1 MALSLPWLLNR
12 RRLLLAGFLDLV
24 IVAVLFVLV
33 HLLRFG
39 VLPGF
44 SLPMTWLL
52 ELWILLSYVTGR
64 YTQPAVGSP
73 FAPLAALGAT
83 AVVTVLSGLLYLA
96 YNWFVAQALG
106 QLDTR
111 GFLLPLL
118 GWIALFSYLTQIF
131 LDRLLA
137 SRHRRPLRWLLLGS
151 ALQAEQLQS
160 WSRLRPTQ
168 VPLAIDT
175 SQQLEPQQ
183 LLAVDGV
190 MVERPEAISSAE
202 KAALVKAMS
211 RGLPVLSLRS
221 WCEAFLQ
228 RLPPELISDNDVL
241 LGQFVPPRL
250 GLQVRLKRLGD
261 VVVSATLLLLTS
273 PLLLLAGV
281 LIWLQD
287 RGPVFYSQWRSGLGG
302 QPFRIWKLRT
312 MRIDAER
319 RGAQWVKQR
328 DPRITPMGRFLR
340 LTRIDELPQL
350 VAVLRGEMSLIGPR
364 PERPEFD
371 QELERQIPHYSL
383 RYWLRPGLSGWAQ
396 VNYPYGASLDDA
408 RNKLS
413 FDLFYL
419 RHFSFWLDLLILLK
433 TMRLVFNA
441 RGALPQG

>member
-1 MALSLPWLLNR
+1 MNR
-12 RRLLLAGFLDLV
+12 RRLLVAGFLDMV
-24 IVAVLFVLV
+24 IVAVLFVLL
-33 HLLRFG
+33 HSWRFG

-52 ELWILLSYVTGR
+52 ELWILLSYVVGR
-64 YTQPAVGSP
+64 YTQPSPGAP
-73 FAPLAALGAT
+73 FAPLAALGGT
-83 AVVTVLSGLLYLA
+83 AVVMALTGLLYLA
-96 YNWFVAQALG
+96 YNWFAAQTLG

-111 GFLLPLL
+111 SFLLPLL
-118 GWIALFSYLTQIF
+118 AWIAVLSYVSQTL
-131 LDRLLA
+131 LDRALA
-137 SRHRRPLRWLLLGS
+137 SRHHEPLRWLLLGPQQR
-151 ALQAEQLQS
+151 ALDLRE
-160 WSRLRPTQ
+160 WSLLRPTQ
-168 VPLAIDT
+168 VPLEI
-175 SQQLEPQQ
+175 
-183 LLAVDGV
+183 LAVDHLKIDQLGSVDGV
-190 MVERPEAISSAE
+190 LVDQPEWVSTIE
-202 KAALVKAMS
+202 KAALVDAMG
-211 RGLPVLSLRS
+211 RGLPVLSLHS

-228 RLPPELISDNDVL
+228 RLPPELISDNDL
-241 LGQFVPPRL
+241 LHGQFVLPRQ

-261 VVVSATLLLLTS
+261 GVVSATLLLVSS
-273 PLLLLAGV
+273 PLVFLAAL

-302 QPFRIWKLRT
+302 QPFRVWKLRT
-312 MRIDAER
+312 MRTNAEQQ
-319 RGAQWVKQR
+319 GAQWVQQQ
-328 DPRITPMGRFLR
+328 DPRITPLGRLLR

-371 QELERQIPHYSL
+371 QQLEQQIPHYRL

-396 VNYPYGASLDDA
+396 VNYPYGASLEDA